1 MVPATA
7 PVKVTAAVV
16 APLHNVC
23 GVTAATVGAGFTVIV
38 KVTGVPGQPFA
49 VGVTVT
55 VEEIGAV
62 PVLTAVKLPILPVPE
77 APRPVAVLSLVQL

>member
-1 MVPATA
+1 MKA
-7 PVKVTAAVV
+7 TAAVV

-23 GVTAATVGAGFTVIV
+23 GGTAVTSGVGFTVIV

-55 VEEIGAV
+55 VEVIGTV
-62 PVLTAVKLPILPVPE
+62 PVLTAVNVPILPVPE
-77 APRPVAVLSLVQL
+77 VPRPVAVLSLVQL